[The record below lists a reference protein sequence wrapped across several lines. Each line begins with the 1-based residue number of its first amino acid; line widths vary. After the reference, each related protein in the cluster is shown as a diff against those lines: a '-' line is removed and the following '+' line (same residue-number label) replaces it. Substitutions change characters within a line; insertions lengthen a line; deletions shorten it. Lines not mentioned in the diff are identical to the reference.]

1 MIRTARLALPVVVLA
16 LALTA
21 CGNAPERAVTV
32 GTESPAAKAAQTSEA
47 APKPQGAG
55 DKLDAKQVKAALL
68 AVGDMPTGWAAAESE
83 PEKDDTSTVEPASCQ
98 KLFDNM
104 DTSGKKVK
112 AKHKASASF
121 TQGGMLGVQFEEEV
135 ASFDDDNQGDH
146 VEGLGKVLT
155 ECSKMTV
162 VDGAERMPMTMTGLS
177 FPNLGDQTLAFRAKA
192 KSEGIE
198 VVIDAVFVAV
208 GHNVVSFTAAGL
220 TPMAGDDMEKV
231 ARAGM
236 AKVATA
242 AKS

>member
-1 MIRTARLALPVVVLA
+1 MNRTARLALPVAVLA

-32 GTESPAAKAAQTSEA
+32 GTQSPAAKAAQTSEA
-47 APKPQGAG
+47 APKPKGAG
-55 DKLDAKQVKAALL
+55 DKLNAKQVKAALL

-112 AKHKASASF
+112 AKNKAKTSF

-135 ASFDDDNQGDH
+135 ASFDDDNQGDK
-146 VEGLGKVLT
+146 VQGLAKVLT

-162 VDGAERMPMTMTGLS
+162 VDGADRMPMTMTGLS

-192 KSEGIE
+192 KSDGIE

-236 AKVATA
+236 DKVATA